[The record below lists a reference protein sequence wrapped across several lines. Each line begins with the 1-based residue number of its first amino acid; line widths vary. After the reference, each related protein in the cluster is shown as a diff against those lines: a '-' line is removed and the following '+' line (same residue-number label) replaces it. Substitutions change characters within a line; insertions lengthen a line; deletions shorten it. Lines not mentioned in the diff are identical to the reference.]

1 MDWTRDLPE
10 RGEHAEAGEDS
21 EELLLRGAHGL
32 DELAVHAVAEA
43 RGRVQREQRGVQA
56 LPDGH
61 GAAAACGAR
70 CDVIDERGER
80 PRAVGRRPSE
90 PSDGVERLGAEVP
103 AERDPVR
110 ALRHGGDDLQPAV
123 GDDGGGAAAGGAV
136 GEGVGAADER
146 VHRDGAV

>member
-1 MDWTRDLPE
+1 MASTSSPSTPSPKHVAAFSANSAAYRQ
-10 RGEHAEAGEDS
+10 H
-21 EELLLRGAHGL
+21 GA
-32 DELAVHAVAEA
+32 
-43 RGRVQREQRGVQA
+43 
-56 LPDGH
+56 
-61 GAAAACGAR
+61 AAAACGAR
-70 CDVIDERGER
+70 GDVIDERGER
-80 PRAVGRRPSE
+80 PRAVGRRASE

-110 ALRHGGDDLQPAV
+110 PVRHGGDDLQPAV